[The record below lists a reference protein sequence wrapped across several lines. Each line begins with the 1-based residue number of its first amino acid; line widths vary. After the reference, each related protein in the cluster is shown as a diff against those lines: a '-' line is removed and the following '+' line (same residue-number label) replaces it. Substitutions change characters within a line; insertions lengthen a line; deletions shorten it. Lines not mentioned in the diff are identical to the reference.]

1 MESTSITNLGFIAML
16 KNYLVLAAR
25 NLRKN
30 KFFSTVNIFGLS
42 VGLVC
47 CMLVALFIY
56 EETHYDRHHTN
67 AHDLYKVGTTF
78 IKMEEQGDDRE
89 RATYNTPSP
98 LAAALKQEFGEIE
111 KTARVQMV
119 FEHDKT
125 LIQSLE
131 NGVVQKALNEP
142 KGYFA
147 DSTYFEMFRYDFLEG
162 NAAKS
167 LNQPQTVVISE
178 ELARKLFGNQQ
189 ASGRLLRISNGWFEG
204 GDLDFR
210 ITGVFRQP
218 DVPTQFD
225 GHFFMSLYSGELGQ
239 FLKEITNL
247 ATNNMFATYLQLRPG
262 SDGKALEAKLPAF
275 VDKYMS
281 KDLKERGFGKKQFLT
296 SVPDV
301 HLSGVGS
308 MRGGEISGSKTYL
321 YLLGSI
327 ALFTLLIAC
336 VNFMNLSTA
345 RSARRAGE
353 VGVRKA
359 VGAGKSHLVRQF
371 LGESVLISMISFVI
385 ALALAWVALPFF
397 NKLAEQHLSFSLSKN
412 PTLFGSFFGMAL
424 LTGIVAGIYPAFYLS
439 SFKPVEVLKG
449 KFSNSLSAV
458 FLRKG
463 LVVFQFVISAGLI
476 LASLVISEQM
486 KFLQSTDLGFQ
497 KDQQIVLPLSSKAAS
512 AAYTSLKAEL
522 SRDSRI
528 SGVGASRYYPGIMNA
543 SDSGFHREGQSV
555 EESVI
560 TRRNRV
566 DEDFLKTLGFQ
577 PVAGRLF
584 SAEFPTD
591 TVLKLVVNET
601 AIRKYGFASPQEA
614 IGQKIM
620 FNWNNQDYRYDII
633 GVVKDFHFENLHEP
647 IAAFAFE
654 RSTQPDYN
662 YLIAHANPDVD
673 MPALLSSIENTWKSL
688 VPGEPLEYTF
698 LDEDFQKN
706 YKTDRQMAGLIGSFT
721 GIAIL
726 ISCLGLFGLAAFA
739 AERRTKEIGIRKVL
753 GASVTG
759 ITGLLA
765 KDFLKLVAI
774 AIIIASPLA
783 WWGLNKWLQD
793 FEYGI
798 KIQWWMFAVAGLLAM
813 VVAFLT
819 VAGQAMKA
827 ALSNPVKALRSE

>member
-1 MESTSITNLGFIAML
+1 MFR
-16 KNYLVLAAR
+16 NYLILAAR

-30 KFFSTVNIFGLS
+30 KFFSAVNIFGLS
-42 VGLVC
+42 VGLAC
-47 CMLVALFIY
+47 CMMVTLFIY
-56 EETHYDRHHTN
+56 EETHYDEHHAN
-67 AHDLYKVGTTF
+67 AADLYKVGTTF
-78 IKMEEQGDDRE
+78 IKLQEQGDERE

-98 LAAALKQEFGEIE
+98 LAAALQQEFAEIE
-111 KTARVQMV
+111 KTARIQMV

-125 LIQSLE
+125 LLQSVD
-131 NGVVQKALNEP
+131 NGMVQKALNEP
-142 KGYFA
+142 EGFFA
-147 DSTYFEMFRYDFLEG
+147 DSSFFELFNYNFLEG
-162 NAAKS
+162 NPAKA
-167 LNQPQTVVISE
+167 LVEPQTVVISDE
-178 ELARKLFGNQQ
+178 IARKLFGNQP
-189 ASGRLLRISNGWFEG
+189 AAGRILRISNGWFETG
-204 GDLDFR
+204 ELDFR

-218 DVPTQFD
+218 DVPSHLK
-225 GHFFMSLYSGELGQ
+225 GRFFMSLYTGGLGS
-239 FLKEITNL
+239 FLKENTSL
-247 ATNNMFATYLQLRPG
+247 ATNNMFGTYLRLRPG
-262 SDGKALEAKLPAF
+262 TDGKALEAKLPAF
-275 VDKYMS
+275 VEKYMS
-281 KDLKERGFGKKQFLT
+281 KELAERGFGKKQFLT

-301 HLSGVGS
+301 HLSGIGTVGT
-308 MRGGEISGSKTYL
+308 GKEISGSRTYL
-321 YLLGSI
+321 YILGSI

-359 VGAGKSHLVRQF
+359 VGAGKPHLVRQF
-371 LGESVLISMISFVI
+371 LGESILISMISFV
-385 ALALAWVALPFF
+385 LALVIAWVTLPFF
-397 NKLAEQHLSFSLSKN
+397 NKLAEQHLHFSVLKH
-412 PTLFGSFFGMAL
+412 PGLFGSFFGMAL
-424 LTGIVAGIYPAFYLS
+424 LTGVVAGIYPAFYLS

-449 KFSNSLSAV
+449 KFSNSLSAA

-512 AAYTSLKAEL
+512 EAYTSLKAEL
-522 SRDSRI
+522 AGDSRI
-528 SGVGASRYYPGIMNA
+528 SGVGASQFYPGIMNA
-543 SDSGFHREGQSV
+543 SDSGFRLPGQSP
-555 EESVI
+555 EESVV

-566 DEDFLKTLGFQ
+566 DADFLQTLDFK

-584 SAEFPTD
+584 SSEFPTD
-591 TVLKLVVNET
+591 TAFKLVVNET
-601 AIRKYGFASPQEA
+601 AIRKLGFPTPQEA
-614 IGQKIM
+614 IGQRIM
-620 FNWNNQDYRYDII
+620 FNWRQQDYFFEII
-633 GVVKDFHFENLHEP
+633 GVLKDFHFENLHQP
-647 IAAFAFE
+647 IGAFAFE
-654 RSTQPDYN
+654 LSREPYYN
-662 YLIAHANPDVD
+662 YLIAHAHSGADLPGL
-673 MPALLSSIENTWKSL
+673 MRSIEKIWQRL
-688 VPGEPLEYTF
+688 VPGEPFEYTF

-753 GASVTG
+753 GASVAG

-774 AIIIASPLA
+774 AILIASPLA

-798 KIQWWMFAVAGLLAM
+798 RIQWWMFAVAGILALA
-813 VVAFLT
+813 VAFLT

-827 ALSNPVKALRSE
+827 ALTNPVKSLRSE

>member
-1 MESTSITNLGFIAML
+1 MIR
-16 KNYLVLAAR
+16 NYLVLALR

-30 KFFSTVNIFGLS
+30 KFFSAVNIFGLS
-42 VGLVC
+42 VGLAC

-56 EETHYDRHHTN
+56 EETHYDRHHER
-67 AHDLYKVGTTF
+67 AGDLYKVGTTF
-78 IKMEEQGDDRE
+78 IKLGEQGKDRE
-89 RATYNTPSP
+89 KATYNTPAP

-111 KTARVQMV
+111 KTARTQVI

-142 KGYFA
+142 EGYFA
-147 DSTYFEMFRYDFLEG
+147 DSTYFELFQYDFLEG
-162 NAAKS
+162 NAVKA
-167 LNQPQTVVISE
+167 LNEPQTVVISE
-178 ELARKLFGNQQ
+178 EIARKLYGNQS
-189 ASGRLLRISNGWFEG
+189 ALGRIIRISNGWFEG

-218 DVPTQFD
+218 DVPTHHN
-225 GHFFMSLYSGELGQ
+225 GHFYMSLYSGELGQ
-239 FLKEITNL
+239 FVKEITNL
-247 ATNNMFATYLQLRPG
+247 ATNNMFATYLKLRPG

-275 VDKYMS
+275 IDKYMS
-281 KDLKERGFGKKQFLT
+281 KDLKERGFGKEQFLT
-296 SVPDV
+296 AVPDV

-308 MRGGEISGSKTYL
+308 MSGGELSGSKTYL

-345 RSARRAGE
+345 RSARRAAE
-353 VGVRKA
+353 VGVRKS
-359 VGAGKSHLVRQF
+359 VGAGKVQLVRQF
-371 LGESVLISMISFVI
+371 LGESMLISLISFI
-385 ALALAWVALPFF
+385 LALALAWVALPFF
-397 NKLAEQHLSFSLSKN
+397 NKLAEQHLTFSITKN
-412 PTLFGSFFGMAL
+412 LGMFGSFFGLAL
-424 LTGIVAGIYPAFYLS
+424 LTGLVAGIYPAFYLS

-449 KFSNSLSAV
+449 KFSNSLSAA

-512 AAYTSLKAEL
+512 AAYTSLKAEIG
-522 SRDSRI
+522 RDSRI
-528 SGVGASRYYPGIMNA
+528 ISVGAARYYPGIMNA
-543 SDSGFHREGQSV
+543 SDSGFYREGQSV
-555 EESVI
+555 DQSI
-560 TRRNRV
+560 MTRRNRV
-566 DEDFLKTLGFQ
+566 DVDFLNTLGFQ

-584 SAEFPTD
+584 SPQFPTD
-591 TVLKLVVNET
+591 TVFKLVVNET
-601 AIRKYGFASPQEA
+601 AVKKYGFASPQEA
-614 IGQKIM
+614 IGQKVM
-620 FNWNNQDYRYDII
+620 FSWNGRDYRYDII
-633 GVVKDFHFENLHEP
+633 GVVKDFHFESLHAP

-654 RSTQPDYN
+654 MHPVPDYN
-662 YLIAHANPDVD
+662 YLIAHANAGTD
-673 MPALLSSIENTWKSL
+673 MPALLQSIENTWKSL

-698 LDEDFQKN
+698 LDADFQKN

-753 GASVTG
+753 GASVAG
-759 ITGLLA
+759 ITSLLA

-793 FEYGI
+793 FEYSI
-798 KIQWWMFAVAGLLAM
+798 DMQWWMFALAGLLAIAI
-813 VVAFLT
+813 AFLT

-827 ALSNPVKALRSE
+827 ALSNPVKSLRSE

>member
-1 MESTSITNLGFIAML
+1 MIR
-16 KNYLVLAAR
+16 NYLVLALR

-30 KFFSTVNIFGLS
+30 KFFSAVNIFGLS
-42 VGLVC
+42 VGLAC

-56 EETHYDRHHTN
+56 EETHYDQYHNR
-67 AHDLYKVGTTF
+67 AGDLYKVGTTF
-78 IKMEEQGDDRE
+78 INLQGEGDDRE

-98 LAAALKQEFGEIE
+98 LAAAMMQEYAEVE
-111 KTARVQMV
+111 KTARVLIV

-142 KGYFA
+142 EGFFA
-147 DSTYFEMFRYDFLEG
+147 DSTYFELFKYDFLEG
-162 NAAKS
+162 NAIKALS
-167 LNQPQTVVISE
+167 EPQTVAVSDE
-178 ELARKLFGNQQ
+178 VARKLYGNQS
-189 ASGRLLRISNGWFEG
+189 ALGRIIRISNGWFEG
-204 GDLDFR
+204 GEMDFR
-210 ITGVFRQP
+210 ITGVFRLP
-218 DVPTQFD
+218 DAPTHLD
-225 GHFFMSLYSGELGQ
+225 GHFFMSIYSGEVGEY
-239 FLKEITNL
+239 LKTTTNL
-247 ATNNMFATYLQLRPG
+247 ATNNMFGTYLLLRPG

-275 VDKYMS
+275 IDKYMA
-281 KDLKERGFGKKQFLT
+281 KDLKERGYGKKQFLT
-296 SVPDV
+296 AVPDI
-301 HLSGVGS
+301 HLSGVGN
-308 MRGGEISGSKTYL
+308 MLGHNLSGSKTYL
-321 YLLGSI
+321 YLLSSI

-345 RSARRAGE
+345 RSARRAAE
-353 VGVRKA
+353 VGVRKS
-359 VGAGKSHLVRQF
+359 VGAGKGHLVRQF
-371 LGESVLISMISFVI
+371 LGESMLISMISFVL

-397 NKLAEQHLSFSLSKN
+397 NKLAEQHLTFSISKN
-412 PTLFGSFFGMAL
+412 YGLLGSFFGLAL
-424 LTGIVAGIYPAFYLS
+424 LTGLVAGIYPAFYLS

-449 KFSNSLSAV
+449 KFSNSLSAA

-522 SRDSRI
+522 GRDSRI
-528 SGVGASRYYPGIMNA
+528 TSVGASRYYPGIMNA
-543 SDSGFHREGQSV
+543 ADSGFRREGQSV
-555 EESVI
+555 DESVV

-566 DEDFLKTLGFQ
+566 DVDFLNTLDFR

-584 SAEFPTD
+584 SPQFPTD
-591 TVLKLVVNET
+591 TVFKLVINET
-601 AIRKYGFASPQEA
+601 GARKYGFASPQEA

-620 FNWNNQDYRYDII
+620 FNWNSQDYRYDII
-633 GVVKDFHFENLHEP
+633 GVVKDFHFESLHEP
-647 IAAFAFE
+647 IEAFAFE
-654 RSTQPDYN
+654 LNPQQDYN
-662 YLIAHANPDVD
+662 YLIAHANAGTDL
-673 MPALLSSIENTWKSL
+673 PALLHSIENTWARL

-753 GASVTG
+753 GASVAG

-765 KDFLKLVAI
+765 TDFLKLVAI
-774 AIIIASPLA
+774 AILIASPLA
-783 WWGLNKWLQD
+783 WWGLDKWLQD

-798 KIQWWMFAVAGLLAM
+798 KMQWWMFALAGLVAIM
-813 VVAFLT
+813 IAFLT
-819 VAGQAMKA
+819 VAGQAIKA
-827 ALSNPVKALRSE
+827 GLSNPVKALRSE